1 MTRRAV
7 FWLVLG
13 IFLFAFCAR
22 LGAVE
27 RQRKS
32 WYIGFGLGSG
42 FDAAIGD
49 EFDYYDFKDFL
60 TGLETIT
67 PKISLNIKVGKTLSP
82 NLLLGFDI
90 TAVAQ
95 LGTDVMGTQYL
106 QISNYFAMLTWF
118 PFQKGLF
125 IRGGGGFSS
134 LINLISTPGF
144 DLTETYYGGGLL
156 AGIGYAFWLGRHF
169 NLTLN
174 LDHSRQFYLS
184 DGPDRGRFTIVY
196 VGFDWY

>member
-1 MTRRAV
+1 MVAGLLL
-7 FWLVLG
+7 LV
-13 IFLFAFCAR
+13 FCAR
-22 LGAVE
+22 LDAVE
-27 RQRKS
+27 RQRKG
-32 WYIGFGLGSG
+32 WYVGFGLGSG

-49 EFDYYDFKDFL
+49 AEETYDFKDFL
-60 TGLETIT
+60 TGLEDIT
-67 PKISLNIKVGKTLSP
+67 PKISLNFKVGKTLSP
-82 NLLLGFDI
+82 NLLMGFDI
-90 TAVAQ
+90 TAVGQ
-95 LGTDVMGTQYL
+95 LGTDVMGTQLL

-125 IRGGGGFSS
+125 IRGGGGLSM
-134 LINLISTPGF
+134 LGNYISASGF

-174 LDHSRQFYLS
+174 LDHSRQIFVG